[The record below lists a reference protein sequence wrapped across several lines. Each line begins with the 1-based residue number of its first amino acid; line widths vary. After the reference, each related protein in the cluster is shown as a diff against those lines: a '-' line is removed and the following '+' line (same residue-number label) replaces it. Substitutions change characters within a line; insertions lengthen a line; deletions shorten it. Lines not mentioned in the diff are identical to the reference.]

1 MQQQNS
7 FWLKLMRFFPPTLRV
22 VVIWLS
28 LGSSLD
34 GGDVLGENNAIL
46 KGKGETRR
54 RKGFAVLL

>member
-1 MQQQNS
+1 M
-7 FWLKLMRFFPPTLRV
+7 
-22 VVIWLS
+22 IWLS

-46 KGKGETRR
+46 KGKGETGR